1 MLDKVGSFVAISN
14 YRQQLEIP
22 LHGFHGMPWIM
33 HIPPQPNHVNR
44 GPNQACNFY
53 PERYA
58 ILIPR

>member
-44 GPNQACNFY
+44 GPNQACIFD
-53 PERYA
+53 PE
-58 ILIPR
+58 P